1 MGKFRFLNWRS
12 FGNTHEVPNS
22 TVNTKQVVNLGIVG
36 RRRWAIES
44 HFLVVQWMDFFISS
58 HSSLSD
64 LWCNIFIQSG
74 LPPQSTTLCKA
85 PVRARRNVSH
95 LTSSQQ
101 VAPTDSGFVLLL
113 LMSMNKKKN
122 RLFYVR
128 FKLVKSASQIQFS
141 KTHFLR
147 PGSITTTAN
156 LKQTCPNRHFP
167 IPDQSQLTDLQT
179 RLHTAYKKN
188 SYRCKENSGQST
200 NGIYTV
206 MMQYFLQYQLL

>member
-1 MGKFRFLNWRS
+1 MGKFRFLLWRS
-12 FGNTHEVPNS
+12 FGNAHGVPNS

-44 HFLVVQWMDFFISS
+44 HFLVVQWMDFFFISS

-74 LPPQSTTLCKA
+74 LPPPSTSLCKA
-85 PVRARRNVSH
+85 PVCARRNVSH
-95 LTSSQQ
+95 LTSPQQ

-113 LMSMNKKKN
+113 LMSINTKRKN
-122 RLFYVR
+122 SLFYVR
-128 FKLVKSASQIQFS
+128 SKLVKSASQIQFS

-147 PGSITTTAN
+147 PGSLTTTAN
-156 LKQTCPNRHFP
+156 LQQTCPNQHFP

-179 RLHTAYKKN
+179 RQHRVREKQL
-188 SYRCKENSGQST
+188 Q
-200 NGIYTV
+200 
-206 MMQYFLQYQLL
+206 MQGK